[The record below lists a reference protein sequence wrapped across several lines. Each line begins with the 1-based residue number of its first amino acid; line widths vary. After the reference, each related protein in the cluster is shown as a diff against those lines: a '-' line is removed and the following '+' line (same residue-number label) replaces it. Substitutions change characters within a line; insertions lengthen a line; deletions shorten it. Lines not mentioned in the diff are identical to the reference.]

1 MQTLAEMAVEAGLPK
16 KPFYTIPETAKAT
29 GIPYSAIL
37 SAAKSGRLRAF
48 MPNGRKRG
56 MVTSAEWFEEWI
68 AGGTA

>member
-16 KPFYTIPETAKAT
+16 KPFYTLTEAAKAT
-29 GIPYSAIL
+29 GIPYSAVL

-56 MVTSAEWFEEWI
+56 MVTSAEWFAEWV
-68 AGGTA
+68 AEGTA

>member
-16 KPFYTIPETAKAT
+16 KPFYTLTEAAKAT
-29 GIPYSAIL
+29 GIPHSAVL

-56 MVTSAEWFEEWI
+56 MVTSAEWFAEWV

>member
-29 GIPYSAIL
+29 GIPYSAVL
-37 SAAKSGRLRAF
+37 SAAKSGQLRAF

-56 MVTSAEWFEEWI
+56 MVTSAEWFAEWV
-68 AGGTA
+68 AEGTA